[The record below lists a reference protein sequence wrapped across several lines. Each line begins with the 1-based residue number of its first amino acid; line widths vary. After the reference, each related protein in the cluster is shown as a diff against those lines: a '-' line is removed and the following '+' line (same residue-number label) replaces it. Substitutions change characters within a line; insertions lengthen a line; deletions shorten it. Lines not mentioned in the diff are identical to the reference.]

1 MKFLK
6 SFVIVAILA
15 LVATSCEKTK
25 INHTGAAKFVLKNIT
40 TGEEK
45 TFESEELGYNS
56 PLLTIRNNDSL
67 QVKFVPELEYV
78 KHNFEVVFTIF
89 NDNRITDNEYP
100 YLYKMKVT
108 DITPDTYIFK
118 CTATVDES
126 DISISE
132 SGTGRVEVV
141 E

>member
-108 DITPDTYIFK
+108 GITPDTYIFK
-118 CTATVDES
+118 CTATVDEA

>member
-15 LVATSCEKTK
+15 LVAISCEKTK